1 MIIYVPDFY
10 PRFRCIADRC
20 RHTCCVGWEID
31 IDPGTLAQYRKTGGP
46 TGQKLRRS
54 IALSPEPHFLL
65 TDGERCPFLT
75 DRNLCELI
83 MQGLPLCQICADH
96 PRFRNYWSDRE
107 EMGLGLACE
116 EAARIIL
123 ASPSPLRLI
132 PLGEDEEEEETPSE
146 EELALRR
153 YRDSLIASVRETG
166 PLARLREYLLYRHL
180 AVDSPYNT
188 YKNPGLPPGP
198 IRCPSPETIDMV
210 LNAPKT
216 DYLFMCASPELNNT
230 HIFSA
235 SYSGHAAAAQ
245 QYRHTMDTIHWE
257 ER

>member
-54 IALSPEPHFLL
+54 VALSPEPHFFL

-116 EAARIIL
+116 EAARVVL
-123 ASPSPLRLI
+123 ASRSQLRLI

-153 YRDSLIASVRETG
+153 YRDRLIASVRETG

-180 AVDSPYNT
+180 ADALYDGRV
-188 YKNPGLPPGP
+188 
-198 IRCPSPETIDMV
+198 
-210 LNAPKT
+210 
-216 DYLFMCASPELNNT
+216 
-230 HIFSA
+230 
-235 SYSGHAAAAQ
+235 
-245 QYRHTMDTIHWE
+245 E
-257 ER
+257 ERIRFTDLAFHQIAAGWDGDLETLIERARSFSNEVEYDDEKLESMIGGLSE